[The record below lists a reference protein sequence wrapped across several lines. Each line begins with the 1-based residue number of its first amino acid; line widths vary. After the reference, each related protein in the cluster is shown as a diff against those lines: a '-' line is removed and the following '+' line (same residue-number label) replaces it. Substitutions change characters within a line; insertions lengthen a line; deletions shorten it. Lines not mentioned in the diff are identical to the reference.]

1 MRSSQKF
8 VVRLQTTHPL
18 WQTCGDQLV
27 AAETVILE
35 GMPLEQWLN
44 ELLIRQTEYSWDEM
58 KHIIKEIV

>member
-1 MRSSQKF
+1 
-8 VVRLQTTHPL
+8 
-18 WQTCGDQLV
+18 V

-44 ELLIRQTEYSWDEM
+44 ELLIRQTEYSRDEM